1 MVPIEMQK
9 RYSCFRGSLSLP
21 SLTEISTNYKLNT
34 LKRIQNRK
42 RKFVKTVDK
51 SGKDLT
57 KIALKIEKKVE
68 RKLRSKSNLDSL
80 FELCPL
86 TPWRACHKL
95 WVPEEANQK
104 LIYFDFKNFY
114 PSILCS
120 GKFPDPKH
128 LRCYRTNTL
137 PEEPGLMRVLLH
149 IRNDGPQNTN
159 IREIHPFLLQSSIK
173 GCPFYIDQCIETLI
187 HTNEAGI
194 WAKHF
199 EIEVIEAITSTKS
212 IDHPLQTK
220 VLETLKLL
228 QLLRETDPENPKI
241 AELKLFVNC
250 ATTTPKIGQNKLLP
264 SPFGVH
270 CLPSQIVSNGK
281 AILFDAIHQILT
293 DSINPDSDTTH
304 KTTSERST
312 KELLQVNTD
321 GFLIAQKNAAKIET
335 ESVGGTNS
343 LFQHPLIGNLPGQLD
358 IRAQGNGGFLL
369 GPNTWWLT
377 QDKNIVCELG
387 TGRNSKEVAYSPP
400 PTKLRYTDPK
410 GRKQEIDLLHL
421 ADYRHHLNH
430 ETGVRTKFR
439 VNPEELK
446 DPLTPFALIEKEKQR
461 SWGITKS
468 KFKEFRNWIVKP

>member
-1 MVPIEMQK
+1 
-9 RYSCFRGSLSLP
+9 
-21 SLTEISTNYKLNT
+21 
-34 LKRIQNRK
+34 
-42 RKFVKTVDK
+42 
-51 SGKDLT
+51 
-57 KIALKIEKKVE
+57 
-68 RKLRSKSNLDSL
+68 
-80 FELCPL
+80 
-86 TPWRACHKL
+86 
-95 WVPEEANQK
+95 
-104 LIYFDFKNFY
+104 
-114 PSILCS
+114 
-120 GKFPDPKH
+120 
-128 LRCYRTNTL
+128 
-137 PEEPGLMRVLLH
+137 MRVLLH
-149 IRNDGPQNTN
+149 IRKGCPQK

-187 HTNEAGI
+187 HTNEAEI
-194 WAKHF
+194 WSKHF
-199 EIEVIEAITSTKS
+199 DIEVIEAITSTKS
-212 IDHPLQTK
+212 IAHPLQTK

-293 DSINPDSDTTH
+293 DSIDSNQYETY
-304 KTTSERST
+304 

-321 GFLIAQKNAAKIET
+321 GFLIAQKN
-335 ESVGGTNS
+335 TNRTDPQNPQS
-343 LFQHPLIGNLPGQLD
+343 PQSPVMFGSPNIGSTNNLFQHPLIGNKPGQLD

-377 QDKNIVCELG
+377 QDKKIVCELG
-387 TGRNSKEVAYSPP
+387 TGRNSEEISDSPP
-400 PTKLRYTDPK
+400 PTKLKYTDPK

-421 ADYRHHLNH
+421 ADYRHRLNH
-430 ETGVRTKFR
+430 ETGERAKFR

-446 DPLTPFALIEKEKQR
+446 DPLTPFTLIEMEKQR

-468 KFKEFRNWIVKP
+468 KFNEFRNWVT